1 MTHRL
6 QRGIQITGRLFKTA
20 TRDLQDWHNPLKKQS
35 VKAYPRMRI
44 KYTISIVFFV
54 ALVIIEK
61 ENNIISRVSDKLALK
76 QTPQTPLHFSGLSH
90 MLLKHNGSFTSLNK
104 LEAAF
109 TLMKRRLENYNQR
122 QELVTRGR
130 KHILLLATTRT
141 GSSFVGEFFNQQG
154 ANMFYLFEP
163 LWHVEKMLTLDTG
176 GTNAT
181 AAVKAYRDILQQ
193 LFKCDFS
200 LLETFIDPLPV
211 QHVTTALFR
220 RESSNSLCEESVC
233 SPVLK
238 GVFERYRCR
247 SRRCGPL
254 NLTMASE
261 SCLQKEHR
269 VIKSVRVRQL
279 ENLRPLAEDP
289 RLDMKF
295 IQLVRDPRAVL
306 ASRMVAFAAKYKNWK
321 QWAMGG
327 NGPIDDDEV
336 KKLKGNCDN
345 IRMSAEIGLRQPPWL
360 RGRYMLVR
368 YEDIARFPMRKALEM
383 YKFTGIPFTQQVK
396 SWILRNT
403 QVSKE
408 TSGVYST
415 QKNSSEQVEKWRFSL
430 PFKIAQ
436 VVQRVCG
443 PTLKLFGY
451 KFVSSE
457 KMLTDK
463 TISLIEDKA
472 FNLI

>member
-1 MTHRL
+1 
-6 QRGIQITGRLFKTA
+6 
-20 TRDLQDWHNPLKKQS
+20 
-35 VKAYPRMRI
+35 MRI

-61 ENNIISRVSDKLALK
+61 ENNIISRVSDKLSSK
-76 QTPQTPLHFSGLSH
+76 QTPQTPLQPSGLSH
-90 MLLKHNGSFTSLNK
+90 ILLK
-104 LEAAF
+104 
-109 TLMKRRLENYNQR
+109 
-122 QELVTRGR
+122 RGR

-154 ANMFYLFEP
+154 DNMFYLFEP
-163 LWHVEKMLTLDTG
+163 LWHVEKMLTLETG

-181 AAVKAYRDILQQ
+181 AAAKAYRDVLQQ
-193 LFKCDFS
+193 LFLCDFS
-200 LLETFIDPLPV
+200 LLESFIEPLPV
-211 QHVTTALFR
+211 DHITTALFR
-220 RESSNSLCEESVC
+220 RESSSSLCEDPVC
-233 SPVLK
+233 SPFIK
-238 GVFERYRCR
+238 GVFERYHCKT
-247 SRRCGPL
+247 RRCGPL
-254 NLTMASE
+254 NLT
-261 SCLQKEHR
+261 
-269 VIKSVRVRQL
+269 IVRVRQL
-279 ENLRPLAEDP
+279 ETLRPLAEDP
-289 RLDMKF
+289 RLDVKF

-321 QWAMGG
+321 QWAMDGDV
-327 NGPIDDDEV
+327 PIDDDEV
-336 KKLKGNCDN
+336 RKLKGNCDN

-368 YEDIARFPMRKALEM
+368 YEDIARFPMRKATEM
-383 YKFTGIPFTQQVK
+383 YRFTGIPFTPRVK
-396 SWILRNT
+396 SWILKNT
-403 QVSKE
+403 QASKE

-457 KMLTDK
+457 EMLTDK
-463 TISLIEDKA
+463 SVSLIEDKV
-472 FNLI
+472 FNFL